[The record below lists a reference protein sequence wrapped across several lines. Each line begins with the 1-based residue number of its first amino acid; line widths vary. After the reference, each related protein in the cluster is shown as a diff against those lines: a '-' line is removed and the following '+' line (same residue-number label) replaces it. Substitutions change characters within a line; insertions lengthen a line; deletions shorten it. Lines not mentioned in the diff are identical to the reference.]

1 MSHDALG
8 LGIACGQLVFG
19 LACLIWGLRGNA
31 YQGNSLSGRLL
42 TRYFAPVGLWFML
55 AAAFQLL
62 MGRVPDTP
70 LITLAGLSFVAIG
83 VWGIRIH
90 RTFKAHARELIR
102 NER

>member
-8 LGIACGQLVFG
+8 HGIPSGHLVFG
-19 LACLIWGLRGNA
+19 VACLICGLRGNA
-31 YQGNSLSGRLL
+31 YQGNTLSGRLL

-55 AAAFQLL
+55 AAAFQLH

-102 NER
+102 NE